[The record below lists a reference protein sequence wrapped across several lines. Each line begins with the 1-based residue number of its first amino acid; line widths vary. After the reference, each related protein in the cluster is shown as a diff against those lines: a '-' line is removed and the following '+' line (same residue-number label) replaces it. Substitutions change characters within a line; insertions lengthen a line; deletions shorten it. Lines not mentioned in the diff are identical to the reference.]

1 MRRASIAGRRRR
13 RRSLSGI
20 IAAALASPVVAAG
33 DGGDGVAFAAQLQPL
48 FDAHCVVCHQY
59 GAAQAGLS
67 LEDGD
72 SHANLVGVK
81 STESELQ
88 RVAPGAPEQS
98 YLLHKLRG
106 THGSVGGTGARMP
119 LPDNGAAPLSAVDE
133 GLVKTWIEQG
143 APNN

>member
-1 MRRASIAGRRRR
+1 MRPASQTLRRRCR
-13 RRSLSGI
+13 WPLGF
-20 IAAALASPVVAAG
+20 IAATLASPVFTAAA
-33 DGGDGVAFAAQLQPL
+33 DGEGVALSTQLQPL
-48 FDAHCVVCHQY
+48 FDTHCVVCHQY

-67 LEDGD
+67 LEQGD

-81 STESELQ
+81 STGSELL

-106 THGSVGGTGARMP
+106 THASVGGTGARMP
-119 LPDNGAAPLSAVDE
+119 LPDNGAAPLSPEEEA
-133 GLVKTWIEQG
+133 LVTSWIEQG